1 MKGKVGIPTTGYE
14 LVVPHSIRF
23 SKIASLSR
31 EAKTRLKWMDFYRK
45 HKNAR
50 KTCRHFGISHS
61 TFYKWLTRYREQGLT
76 GLEDQSKRP
85 NRVRTSRIPYEVI
98 DRVVTLRQEY
108 PAWSKYKLS
117 VILKR
122 DHEIELSASSVG
134 RILKKKG
141 LIEIRKTNTW
151 KKAAKRRVKRQKA
164 ERYLK
169 ELCPGSLVYIDTKH
183 ICFPGKKFYQFTAID
198 SKTRIKFI
206 RVFASASSG
215 CGKMFFDEM
224 KEVMPFP
231 VNAVQT
237 DNGGEYL
244 AKFDTAVR
252 QADIPHYFSDPNCP
266 KQNGRVERVIKTSTE
281 EFWDYNMAYTV
292 EEMNGLADRW
302 THIYNHIRPHQTLD
316 YLTPVEYLAK
326 LTENGILKTQE
337 VSTMY

>member
-1 MKGKVGIPTTGYE
+1 MKGKVGTPTTGYE
-14 LVVPHSIRF
+14 LVFPHSVKF

-31 EAKTRLKWMDFYRK
+31 EAKMRLKWMDFYRK
-45 HKNAR
+45 HGNAR
-50 KTCRHFGISHS
+50 KTCRHFGISQT
-61 TFYKWLTRYREQGLT
+61 TFYKWLARYRAAGPR
-76 GLEDQSKRP
+76 GLEDRSKRP
-85 NRVRTSRIPYEVI
+85 QHVRSSHIPHEVV
-98 DRVVTLRQEY
+98 DHVVTLRQEY

-122 DHEIELSASSVG
+122 DHDIELSASSVG

-141 LIEIRKTNTW
+141 LIEMKKTNAW

-183 ICFPGKKFYQFTAID
+183 LCFPGNKFYQFTAID

-206 RVFASASSG
+206 RVFATASSG
-215 CGKMFFDEM
+215 CSKMFFDEL

-244 AKFDTAVR
+244 AKFDAALKE
-252 QADIPHYFSDPNCP
+252 ADIPHYFSDPNCP
-266 KQNGRVERVIKTSTE
+266 KQNGRVERVIKTSAE
-281 EFWDYNMAYTV
+281 EFWDYNMASTV
-292 EEMNGLADRW
+292 DEMNGLADRW
-302 THIYNHIRPHQTLD
+302 THIYNYVRPHQALA
-316 YLTPVEYLAK
+316 YLTPIAYLAK
-326 LTENGILKTQE
+326 LSESDILKAQQ
-337 VSTMY
+337 VSTM